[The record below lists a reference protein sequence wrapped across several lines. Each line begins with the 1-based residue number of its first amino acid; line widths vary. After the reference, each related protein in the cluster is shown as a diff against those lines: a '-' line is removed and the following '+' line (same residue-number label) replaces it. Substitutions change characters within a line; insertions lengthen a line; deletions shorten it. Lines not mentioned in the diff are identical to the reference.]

1 MKKVCENQD
10 CGKVFETYRATRLYC
25 CRQCDFDHKKY
36 KTLQKWLVDGG
47 KPHITTIKAY
57 IKSLHGDK
65 CSNCKIEDWQ
75 GIPIVFELEHKD
87 GNSENNEL
95 ENLCLLCP
103 NCHSQT
109 PTYKNR
115 NMGNGR
121 HSRRER
127 YAQGKSY

>member
-1 MKKVCENQD
+1 MEKVCDYVGCDKVYNTYHA
-10 CGKVFETYRATRLYC
+10 GKKFC
-25 CRQCDFDHKKY
+25 CRQCAFD
-36 KTLQKWLVDGG
+36 QKMYDTAQRWLVDGD
-47 KPHITTIKAY
+47 KPHPRTIRMY
-57 IKSLHGDK
+57 LTRTYGNK
-65 CSNCKIEDWQ
+65 CSCCGITEWQ
-75 GIPIVFELEHKD
+75 NKRVVFEIEHKD